1 MAYGLEI
8 YNDGGFLQIA
18 DSVANYYV
26 IKSGSVIVPE
36 VSSIATAPNFGTS
49 VTISNGTPFDAIAVS
64 STDRYVIPKSVFA
77 SETYSTNVVC
87 TQSLTSGTLRYWL
100 FRRYASTL
108 PSTSGYGM
116 ELYNEEGELR
126 FSTNYPKLMRSH
138 STIPVTDVSS
148 TVQTYSLPTNRAF
161 AFLAY
166 GTSYTTMVAPTKAS
180 PDVKV
185 PFSIQ
190 SFSGGVR
197 SQRSN
202 VRSGRLNNA
211 NPVYTGGM
219 IALDVTNY

>member
-1 MAYGLEI
+1 MSYGLEI

-26 IKSGSVIVPE
+26 IKSGSVIIPE
-36 VSSIATAPNFGTS
+36 VSSIGTAPNFGTS

-64 STDRYVIPKSVFA
+64 STDRYVIPKAVFDT
-77 SETYSTNVVC
+77 ERYSTTVSAM
-87 TQSLTSGTLRYWL
+87 QSLTSGTLRYWL

-138 STIPVTDVSS
+138 SIIPVTNVSS

-161 AFLAY
+161 AFLSY
-166 GTSYTTMVAPTKAS
+166 GTSYTSMVAPTKAA

-185 PFSIQ
+185 PFAIQ

-202 VRSGRLNNA
+202 IRIGRLNNA
-211 NPVYTGGM
+211 TTVYTGGM
-219 IALDVTNY
+219 IVLDVTNY